1 MKFLHKF
8 VDINFVIK
16 FHAGAVV
23 FFMLLTIPAVFLWAE
38 SVPFLVYISMWAL
51 IAAHWSA
58 FQGAHS
64 EKEAKE
70 DNDVDF
76 DDMDRR
82 LDELAQRVE
91 HLIALIED
99 KRPPEPERCL

>member
-1 MKFLHKF
+1 MKFLRKF
-8 VDINFVIK
+8 VDVDFVLK

-23 FFMLLTIPAVFLWAE
+23 FFMILTIPAVFLWAE

-76 DDMDRR
+76 DDLDRR
-82 LDELAQRVE
+82 VDELTTKVDY
-91 HLIALIED
+91 LISLLQD
-99 KRPPEPERCL
+99 KQPPEPERCL